1 MKKGWQGCITLG
13 LWLLLF
19 LPTTS
24 DVSAADAIRLTCPTP
39 TGMSVTAKTSSSV
52 SFAWN
57 TMSGASGYQ
66 VYYVRL
72 ADSSTSSVMT
82 TGSPAITVSGL
93 APGTYRFYFATVCDS
108 GTSDY
113 VVLDDIVIN

>member
-19 LPTTS
+19 LPVTIG
-24 DVSAADAIRLTCPTP
+24 VSAAPVSGITCPTP
-39 TGMSVTAKTSSSV
+39 TGMSVTAKTSGSV

-72 ADSSTSSVMT
+72 SDSSTSSVMT

-113 VVLDDIVIN
+113 VVIDETVIN